1 MRVTGYS
8 DLYPAKTSL
17 DLARELMRP
26 EYSARLAG
34 LQMDL
39 SSLARNDVESLIQA
53 LQQSAPQLESLELRQ
68 ASWEPMTIG
77 SLASCLPSFK
87 RLALHNVFLS
97 PWVSPILVN
106 LHELHINFDRHRLLH
121 LQDTLPSY
129 AEVATILRRLPEL
142 RRLELRNVFAEGT
155 HMDSVLSGRLISL
168 PKLQILS
175 LVDQQQCDLLSF
187 ASLLDMP
194 STTCAKIKTDGPVWK
209 GSSSGSSAASLF
221 DFSHYE
227 RTFGP
232 ARRLKLLANG
242 RHPLAT
248 LEFRDSDALSVDS
261 STPSQ
266 LCLDYALHPPPPPPR
281 GPADIESP
289 PSPTP
294 STLRFIALHL
304 GDAASRLDGLLYLE
318 VVSHAA
324 TGTTTAAGATSLA
337 DCCWWAMLFSRATRV
352 QQIRATYRGAVDGL
366 IEALQSQH
374 PHQHQRD
381 SERQSCPVLLLFPN
395 LRTVKLSLVDLDG
408 AAVDVPP
415 RRTRGDALL
424 ECLAR
429 RRELGV
435 GIRELEVSDRDGRW
449 ARRLREVVPVVVHVD
464 I

>member
-1 MRVTGYS
+1 
-8 DLYPAKTSL
+8 
-17 DLARELMRP
+17 
-26 EYSARLAG
+26 
-34 LQMDL
+34 
-39 SSLARNDVESLIQA
+39 
-53 LQQSAPQLESLELRQ
+53 
-68 ASWEPMTIG
+68 
-77 SLASCLPSFK
+77 
-87 RLALHNVFLS
+87 
-97 PWVSPILVN
+97 
-106 LHELHINFDRHRLLH
+106 
-121 LQDTLPSY
+121 
-129 AEVATILRRLPEL
+129 
-142 RRLELRNVFAEGT
+142 
-155 HMDSVLSGRLISL
+155 MDSEVSSGRPISL

-209 GSSSGSSAASLF
+209 GSSSESSAASLF

-242 RHPLAT
+242 RHPRAT

-261 STPSQ
+261 SAPSQ
-266 LCLDYALHPPPPPPR
+266 LCLDYALHPPPPPPPR
-281 GPADIESP
+281 GPADIESPPP

-324 TGTTTAAGATSLA
+324 TSTTTTAAGATSLA

-366 IEALQSQH
+366 IEALQTRH
-374 PHQHQRD
+374 PHPHPHQRD
-381 SERQSCPVLLLFPN
+381 SERQSCPVLLLFPD

-408 AAVDVPP
+408 AAVDVPPP